1 MNEEYKINQSL
12 LSLVEGDITEL
23 AVDAIVNAAN
33 AQLILGSGV
42 AGAIR
47 EKGGSSIQEECNRIG
62 GTYVGG
68 AVLTTAGYLKA
79 KHVIHAVG
87 PQLGEGDEETK
98 LRNAT
103 MNSLLLAEEYDFKSI
118 AFPAISTGVFG
129 FPVDKCAEIM
139 LTIVVEFLKRPG
151 KLEKVIFCLKG
162 KNNYEIFKS
171 RLENIFL

>member
-1 MNEEYKINQSL
+1 MQAEYKISQSL
-12 LSLVEGDITEL
+12 VVLMEGDITDL
-23 AVDAIVNAAN
+23 DVDAIVNAAN

-42 AGAIR
+42 AGAIHQ
-47 EKGGSSIQEECNRIG
+47 KGGPSIQEECERIG

-68 AVLTTAGYLKA
+68 AVLTNAGNLKA

-87 PQLGEGDEETK
+87 PHLGEGDEETK

-103 MNSLLLAEEYDFKSI
+103 MNSLLLAEEHDLKSI
-118 AFPAISTGVFG
+118 AFPAISTGVFR

-151 KLEKVIFCLKG
+151 KLEKVIFCLVG
-162 KNNYEIFKS
+162 SNTYHIFKS
-171 RLENIFL
+171 KLEIIIS

>member
-1 MNEEYKINQSL
+1 MNAEYKINQSL

>member
-87 PQLGEGDEETK
+87 AQLGEGDEETK

>member
-1 MNEEYKINQSL
+1 MQAEYKINQSL

-171 RLENIFL
+171 RLENIFG